1 MKYLNYEKG
10 IFPEFISA
18 SLIDNQLCC
27 DHCFQLIKKKIVP
40 NFHLGIG
47 ILKWHYEVLSENQ
60 ASPTEIILGVYFLLI
75 TKNIIFFHFFDSIA
89 L

>member
-1 MKYLNYEKG
+1 MTIVFN
-10 IFPEFISA
+10 S
-18 SLIDNQLCC
+18 
-27 DHCFQLIKKKIVP
+27 KKKKKFVP

-47 ILKWHYEVLSENQ
+47 IFKWLYEVLSENQ

-75 TKNIIFFHFFDSIA
+75 TKNIKYNSLSHFFDSVA

>member
-1 MKYLNYEKG
+1 M
-10 IFPEFISA
+10 
-18 SLIDNQLCC
+18 
-27 DHCFQLIKKKIVP
+27 P

-75 TKNIIFFHFFDSIA
+75 TKNIIFFIFLTALHYEQLLKMGSIKMF
-89 L
+89 LSFH